1 MQVVAHNEELEGS
14 IWVFIDEEVKYNIV
28 EVHGK
33 CDYKVSEVLSWNPYS
48 GPWLFRFK
56 EC

>member
-1 MQVVAHNEELEGS
+1 MQVVAHNEELEGN

-33 CDYKVSEVLSWNPYS
+33 CDYKVFWSPQLVRISSLP
-48 GPWLFRFK
+48 
-56 EC
+56 